1 MIQTISQTL
10 IQIPEEYL
18 DNVLEDQ
25 EVIELKERIISLNN
39 DPSLSEIM
47 NDLMSEYGVLI
58 MNKTINVNSINN
70 VK

>member
-18 DNVLEDQ
+18 DNVFEDQ
-25 EVIELKERIISLNN
+25 EVIELKERILSLVE
-39 DPSLSEIM
+39 DSSLSEIM
-47 NDLMSEYGVLI
+47 NDLMSVYGVLI
-58 MNKTINVNSINN
+58 MDKTINVNSINN